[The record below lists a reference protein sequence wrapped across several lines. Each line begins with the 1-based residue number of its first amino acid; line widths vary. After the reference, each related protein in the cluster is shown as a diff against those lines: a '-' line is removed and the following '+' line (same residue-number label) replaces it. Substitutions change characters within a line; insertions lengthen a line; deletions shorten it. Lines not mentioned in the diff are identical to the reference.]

1 MEAGLFSILRLR
13 PGRYSPEAI
22 DRQYRSVR
30 QGILRDGGPDRQ
42 RRLDEAMIA
51 RALLRLPNHQASLL
65 RRSRPTPVRRS
76 AAPSDA
82 GRMSVSVVRRAPAA
96 EPAPP
101 ADPDVYA
108 RFARMV
114 PDHLD
119 AGVLRFSA
127 RRRLMLLAAGLGIGE
142 FKANLIIAEV
152 LHDLQCGIRPPGRG
166 VMSRPPHASAAPA
179 ADRPALGRSLAL
191 AAALALVADAAIAM
205 WLFL

>member
-51 RALLRLPNHQASLL
+51 RALL